1 MKLIPILLLFV
12 ILFSCNSERKEKEY
26 EAANALKNL
35 LPKQDTTIQF
45 DHFIFIDS
53 TETYY
58 FDEIQVSSESIA
70 EKIKEAKEAKSNLK
84 IQLEVD
90 KNVKMDKLIG
100 IMNVCKHEN
109 VELKMKSK

>member
-1 MKLIPILLLFV
+1 MKLIPILLLF
-12 ILFSCNSERKEKEY
+12 ISLFSCNIERKDKG
-26 EAANALKNL
+26 AANSLRTL

-58 FDEIQVSSESIA
+58 LDKVQISFEDLAV
-70 EKIKEAKEAKSNLK
+70 KIKELKEAKSYMK

-90 KNVKMDKLIG
+90 KNVKMDKLLV
-100 IMNVCKHEN
+100 IMDACKKEN
-109 VELKMKSK
+109 VELKLKSR